1 MFPLIVN
8 VFITFLKWNSTL
20 LTNIQLFERVHRT
33 FSTPGDQNHV
43 SAEHGKGRPMV
54 AETLLSKQTQIPS
67 FSC

>member
-33 FSTPGDQNHV
+33 FSTPGDKRTRLCG
-43 SAEHGKGRPMV
+43 AWKRP
-54 AETLLSKQTQIPS
+54 PDDG
-67 FSC
+67 